1 MRPADEAPAVSS
13 SLLDFRHLPLTEVPT
28 LASAGLDGALQRVLP
43 GSPVAPVPVA
53 AFGSAI

>member
-1 MRPADEAPAVSS
+1 MRSVDEALAVPSV
-13 SLLDFRHLPLTEVPT
+13 LRDLREVPLTEVSA
-28 LASAGLDGALQRVLP
+28 LASLGLDQTLQRVLP

>member
-1 MRPADEAPAVSS
+1 MRSMGEAPAVPSN
-13 SLLDFRHLPLTEVPT
+13 LLDLRQVPLTEVPT
-28 LASAGLDGALQRVLP
+28 LAPVSLDGALQRVLP